1 MKSVFCLLFLSA
13 AHFPCWGQT
22 DSLFR
27 KSLEEP
33 GITTID
39 DRFYSDGRFTR
50 NQTYYVYNGAK
61 DTLVFSTISLAHFNF
76 CQTPQIVDSI
86 QINGA
91 GAKEIVFFRNC
102 RGETNDHG
110 GTYDITEKAQL
121 HKYEV
126 WDLDAQQLLFE
137 VTTYYVME
145 YNRFN
150 AYSDPSHARGRDHY
164 QCDFAIDDAGTITI
178 SKLRGKSS
186 ELAAKKEGE
195 YVFRN
200 GQYTMVE

>member
-1 MKSVFCLLFLSA
+1 M
-13 AHFPCWGQT
+13 GQT
-22 DSLFR
+22 DSLLR

-33 GITTID
+33 GIITID

-61 DTLVFSTISLAHFNF
+61 DTILLSAINLAQFNF
-76 CQTPQIVDSI
+76 CQTPRIVDSV
-86 QINGA
+86 QINGT
-91 GAKEIVFFRNC
+91 GAKEIVFSRNC
-102 RGETNDHG
+102 RGETSDHG
-110 GTYDITEKAQL
+110 GTFDITEKAQL

-137 VTTYYVME
+137 VNTYYDME
-145 YNRFN
+145 YNRFK
-150 AYSDPSHARGRDHY
+150 AYADPSHARGSDHY